1 MYAEE
6 RQHEIVTLARGLGRV
21 AVAEL
26 ASTFGVTPETIR
38 RDLDALA
45 ARGLLS
51 RVHGGAVPSDKLWL
65 AEAPVGQREATSQDE
80 KLAIATHAA
89 SLLPAR
95 DELTVL
101 IDAGTT
107 TFRLSAFLPGRV
119 STVVTNSVPT
129 AASLADRGDVEV
141 LLLGGQVRGLTQATV
156 GAEAL
161 ATLARLR
168 VDVAFMG
175 TNGFSAEHGFS
186 TPDPAEAAVKRA
198 MIGAAREVYVL
209 ADATKF
215 GADYLVRFAEL
226 GDVDAL
232 VTDARLP
239 RASIEALEAAELR
252 VDVVE

>member
-26 ASTFGVTPETIR
+26 ATSFGVTPETIR

-80 KLAIATHAA
+80 KLSIASHAVT
-89 SLLPAR
+89 LLPGR
-95 DELTVL
+95 DQLTVL

-107 TFRLSAFLPGRV
+107 TARVGALLPARV
-119 STVVTNSVPT
+119 ATVVTNSVPT
-129 AASLADRGDVEV
+129 AGALADRGDVEV
-141 LLLGGQVRGLTQATV
+141 VLLGGQVRGLTQATV

-161 ATLARLR
+161 SMLARLR
-168 VDVAFMG
+168 VDVAFLG

-198 MIGAAREVYVL
+198 MIAAAREVYVL

-215 GADYLVRFAEL
+215 GADYLVRFGEL
-226 GDVDAL
+226 GEVDAL
-232 VTDARLP
+232 VTDSRLAQ
-239 RASIEALEAAELR
+239 ASREALEAAELR
-252 VDVVE
+252 VDVVG